1 MSFIAYFHSLLYF
14 SLLSLSYSFL
24 TSSPIANHQFM
35 PSLSHSSSSRREVFS
50 GIIEEMGTVK
60 SMELKDEMEMW
71 DGSKASGY
79 ELTIKNVNV
88 ALSDGSAYD
97 GCSIAVNGVC
107 LTVKTFTETLD
118 GKNRKII
125 RMRIN

>member
-24 TSSPIANHQFM
+24 TSSPIDTRQFM
-35 PSLSHSSSSRREVFS
+35 PSYLHSSPSRREVFS

-60 SMELKDEMEMW
+60 SIELKDEMEMW

-88 ALSDGSAYD
+88 ALSEGSAYD

-107 LTVKTFTETLD
+107 LTVKTFKDTLD
-118 GKNRKII
+118 GKNGKIFE
-125 RMRIN
+125 